1 MRTAELSLKIM
12 LIGCCLWTIQTPA
25 TAKLLAWKDNIPSSL
40 KPFQNN
46 HAALAQ
52 LTQDK
57 ILVYAHPPTKTYLP
71 TQNKNPNPSVRF
83 TTSAIIV
90 PVSSA
95 VVEKTIREYEHY
107 PQIYPTLKSAKI
119 LEQEGDISQVRYKV
133 SIPTPIPILN
143 FNETVVFQHQ
153 MNQNSLASIVM
164 DAPIP
169 YGLGK
174 IEWFA
179 LDRNKT
185 LVTLT
190 QWGDL
195 DQPKGLLIRKM
206 MQAIPEAKLGIP
218 SGTNVFFMEA
228 LAQHFKATSKAHT
241 LSIDALPEHTLSKDQ
256 INQIAQLSQNAQ
268 HPVSFIHAPS
278 RASFAHGTETMRFV
292 TTYQHYTQSPQQLQ
306 KWTQPQNYASLFPRQ
321 VKSVKTTTLQNQSQD
336 ADFHV
341 RMGLGVINIPFRFK
355 LNFSFPS
362 TTSNHFYANGGDLK
376 LIKGQTQ
383 FNPYSQGTLLKMTTT
398 LKIDET
404 APFLIRA
411 ARSLPYHDLLPTVG
425 GNVVFAQ
432 KIKNAS

>member
-1 MRTAELSLKIM
+1 MNTAELSFKSV
-12 LIGCCLWTIQTPA
+12 LIGLCLCTVTHSA
-25 TAKLLAWKDNIPSSL
+25 NAKLIAWKDNIPSSL
-40 KPFQNN
+40 SPFQNN
-46 HAALAQ
+46 PEALAQ

-57 ILVYAHPPTKTYLP
+57 IMVFAHPTTKTYLP
-71 TQNKNPNPSVRF
+71 TLAKNQNPSVRF
-83 TTSAIIV
+83 TTAAVIL
-90 PVSSA
+90 PVSAAS
-95 VVEKTIREYEHY
+95 VEKAIRDYEQY
-107 PQIYPTLKSAKI
+107 PKLYPTLKSAKV
-119 LEQEGDISQVRYKV
+119 LEQDGAISQVRYKV

-153 MNQNSLASIVM
+153 MSQNSLASIVI

-179 LDRNKT
+179 LDGNKT

-195 DQPKGLLIRKM
+195 DQAKGLLIRKI

-228 LAQHFKATSKAHT
+228 LSQHFKAVQKP
-241 LSIDALPEHTLSKDQ
+241 LSLSQDALPEHTLTKSQ
-256 INQIAQLSQNAQ
+256 IDLIVQLSQNAQ
-268 HPVSFIHAPS
+268 HPVSFVHAPH
-278 RASFAHGTETMRFV
+278 RVSFAHGAENMRFV
-292 TTYQHYTQSPQQLQ
+292 STYQYYPQSPQQLQ
-306 KWTQPQNYASLFPRQ
+306 KWTQPQHYATLFPRQ
-321 VKSVKTTTLQNQSQD
+321 VKSVKTTTLENQSQD
-336 ADFHV
+336 ADFQV

-355 LNFSFPS
+355 LNFSFPTAS
-362 TTSNHFYANGGDLK
+362 SNRFYANGGDLK

-383 FNPYSQGTLLKMTTT
+383 FNPYAQGTLLKMTTT
-398 LKIDET
+398 LKIDES

-432 KIKNAS
+432 KIKKIS